1 MQLRIWHKMILGI
14 SIPSF
19 IAVLG
24 GLLTYGYIN
33 DFESRQGFVLL
44 TNDLKEHVIE
54 VRRNEKTFLPNKNAE
69 SLTNLRN
76 TISALNN
83 SISTISSEISLEAG
97 KEVFPRLHKF
107 IETYLKTADGLH
119 ENSVTETMI
128 TERVMKE
135 GRQLEALAEEGKNL
149 NELTANFIHNL
160 QFLETNYMLFRDK
173 ESFLKLND
181 SLLKLEK
188 MIPLCSGCKTYIE
201 AVNLLF
207 NSYEAE
213 GLFKSRL
220 QETGSEIEKIA
231 VKIDNHERA
240 KIASFIMKSKRLLI
254 AALILLCTLGPLFVY
269 KTASYIVTPIK
280 RIDDI
285 TKRISEG
292 DMNLRAPIKEKD
304 ETSSLALSFNK
315 MLDHMNLTHQSLE
328 KSMELLTL
336 KQAQLV
342 DSEKRASLGLLVSGV
357 AHELNNPLSNI
368 SLIAESMTED
378 VSDHLSTEE
387 MKDLNNILMQ
397 CERAKHIVD
406 NLLDFARAR
415 KSTDMEKQDFVSVVN
430 ESFGL
435 VANQMRINNI
445 NLEQDIPDNP
455 IFINGNRSKL
465 EQILVSIFTNAIQA
479 MKDHGT
485 LSVSLKPGTED
496 RYVHIK
502 ISDTGS
508 GIPEED
514 IKNIFE
520 PFFTTKSAGKGT
532 GLGLSVCKSL
542 VMEHDG
548 EVHVES
554 QSGKGTTFTITFPL
568 YKESA

>member
-24 GLLTYGYIN
+24 GLLSYGYIN
-33 DFESRQGFVLL
+33 DFEGRQGFVLL
-44 TNDLKEHVIE
+44 ANDLKEHVIE
-54 VRRNEKTFLPNKNAE
+54 VRRNEKTFLHNKNAE
-69 SLTNLRN
+69 SLNNLRN
-76 TISALNN
+76 TISALNT
-83 SISTISSEISLEAG
+83 SISNISSEISFEAG
-97 KEVFPRLHKF
+97 NEVFPRLNKF

-119 ENSVTETMI
+119 ENYMTETII

-135 GRQLEALAEEGKNL
+135 GRQLEALAEEGNGLK
-149 NELTANFIHNL
+149 ELTTDFIHDL
-160 QFLETNYMLFRDK
+160 QFLEINLMLFRDQ

-181 SLLKLEK
+181 SILKLGK
-188 MIPLCSGCKTYIE
+188 MIPICSGCKTYIE

-207 NSYEAE
+207 NTYEAE
-213 GLFKSRL
+213 GLLKSRL
-220 QETGSEIEKIA
+220 QDTGSEIEKIA
-231 VKIDNHERA
+231 VKIDSHERA
-240 KIASFIMKSKRLLI
+240 KIASFITKSKRLLI

-269 KTASYIVTPIK
+269 KTANYIVAPIK
-280 RIDDI
+280 RIDEI
-285 TKRISEG
+285 TKKISEG
-292 DMNLRAPIKEKD
+292 NMDLRAPIKERD
-304 ETSSLALSFNK
+304 ETSSLALSFNT

-328 KSMELLTL
+328 KSMELLTE

-357 AHELNNPLSNI
+357 AHELNNPLNNI

-378 VSDHLSTEE
+378 VLGHLSTEE
-387 MKDLNNILMQ
+387 VKDLNNILMQ
-397 CERAKHIVD
+397 CERAKHIVN

-415 KSTDMEKQDFVSVVN
+415 KTTDMDKQDIVSVLK

-445 NLEQDIPDNP
+445 NLEQDIPENS
-455 IFINGNRSKL
+455 FYINGNRSKL

-479 MKDHGT
+479 MTDHGT
-485 LSVSLKPGTED
+485 LSVSLKPGTDD
-496 RYVHIK
+496 RNILIK

-542 VMEHDG
+542 VMEHEG
-548 EVHVES
+548 EIHVES
-554 QSGKGTTFTITFPL
+554 QINEGTTFTIKFPL